1 MSGAVSAGWV
11 IGGIAAVAGA
21 ATAANMYQAN
31 KQAKAQSSAARLAQ
45 EQAES
50 EKQLQKQAQRRQE
63 GGLNANI
70 SDILKQQQSASNS
83 GGATL
88 LTGAGGAGT
97 SGTLGAGGSLA

>member
-1 MSGAVSAGWV
+1 MALPFFIVFSVAVYRHFRSLFEFADRLRHD
-11 IGGIAAVAGA
+11 
-21 ATAANMYQAN
+21 
-31 KQAKAQSSAARLAQ
+31 RLAQ
-45 EQAES
+45 QQAES

-70 SDILKQQQSASNS
+70 SGILKQQQSASNS

-97 SGTLGAGGSLA
+97 SGTLGAGGTLA